1 MLQNEPG
8 YRRMKRVK
16 SVGFYQAVTVLAST
30 SSSWSLNQVTLGVSF
45 VSCWSW
51 SGDYLPASSSLNLS
65 VTRVRLSHIVQSMRF
80 SVKFNW
86 VTKYILFSCFMEFTK
101 WKLFL
106 GDLSFTYLKLK
117 KGVVYKKQEYIVK
130 YLCFLSPKTI

>member
-1 MLQNEPG
+1 
-8 YRRMKRVK
+8 
-16 SVGFYQAVTVLAST
+16 
-30 SSSWSLNQVTLGVSF
+30 
-45 VSCWSW
+45 
-51 SGDYLPASSSLNLS
+51 
-65 VTRVRLSHIVQSMRF
+65 
-80 SVKFNW
+80 
-86 VTKYILFSCFMEFTK
+86 MEFTK